1 MLSQCCV
8 LPGKASTAF
17 FFFFFFLSALLLN
30 TVTGSYSHILSL
42 TPTCEAYARM
52 FNSQIPFPLGN
63 PNQKTV
69 QPIHVRK
76 VYVCKV
82 L

>member
-17 FFFFFFLSALLLN
+17 FFFFFVSFAIN